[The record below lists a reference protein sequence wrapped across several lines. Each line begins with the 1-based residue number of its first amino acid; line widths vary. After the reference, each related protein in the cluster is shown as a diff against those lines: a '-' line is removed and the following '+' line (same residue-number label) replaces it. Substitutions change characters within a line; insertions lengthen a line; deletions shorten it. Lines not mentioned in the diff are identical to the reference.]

1 MYDHATKDK
10 FIELRARGIP
20 YVDIAEQLQV
30 DKSTLVRWNQQ
41 FGARIENLR
50 QMRLEQL
57 QQKILGSQEEQFE
70 ALAAEYHRYHSALK
84 TRNPDRIPQHTLF
97 HITCRLRDQLQ
108 KRLVVPRFLPEPD
121 DAHNSEA
128 KP

>member
-1 MYDHATKDK
+1 MYDNATKDQ

-20 YVDIAEQLQV
+20 YADIAEQLRV

-41 FGARIENLR
+41 FGFRILNLR

-57 QQKILGSQEEQFE
+57 QQKILGSQEQQFE
-70 ALAAEYHRYHSALK
+70 DLAVEYHRYHDALK

-108 KRLVVPRFLPEPD
+108 KRLVVPRFYPEPD
-121 DAHNSEA
+121 DSYPSEA
-128 KP
+128 RP